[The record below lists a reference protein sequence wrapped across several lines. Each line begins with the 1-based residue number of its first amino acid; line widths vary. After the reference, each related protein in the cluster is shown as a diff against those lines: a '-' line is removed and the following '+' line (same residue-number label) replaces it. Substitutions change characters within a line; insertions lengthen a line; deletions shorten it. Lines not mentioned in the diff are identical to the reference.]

1 VTALRVVSAY
11 ACKCER
17 CGHEWTAAEVPERC
31 AKCKRLYWNAKPG
44 ELKRGRPAGKKKPR
58 KVKS

>member
-1 VTALRVVSAY
+1 MSAYRKIKAY

-17 CGHEWTAAEVPERC
+17 CGHEWTAVELPERC

-44 ELKRGRPAGKKKPR
+44 TLKRGRPPKRG
-58 KVKS
+58 